1 MDAAEEFLPQG
12 PGEIGLAL
20 RLRAVEDGGEREA
33 KDLLAHSIIY
43 LFLLFATLL
52 LSAGIG
58 RG

>member
-33 KDLLAHSIIY
+33 QHLLAYSITL
-43 LFLLFATLL
+43 LFLLFATHL